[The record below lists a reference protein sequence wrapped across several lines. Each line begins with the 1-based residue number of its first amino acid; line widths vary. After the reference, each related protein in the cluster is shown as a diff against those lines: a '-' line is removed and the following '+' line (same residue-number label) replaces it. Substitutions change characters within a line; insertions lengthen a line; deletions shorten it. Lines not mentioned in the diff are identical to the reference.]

1 MKYIISGLDSRSNI
15 FFRGFFFARNV
26 SKDPQFPVLVEACAV
41 AGVPDSEDTAGSVVV
56 QPPVLGPEEQV
67 AFLAQTGGDLQ
78 FNVNCEYF
86 VKQEL
91 FLPERSRC

>member
-15 FFRGFFFARNV
+15 FFKRLLFDSYV

-41 AGVPDSEDTAGSVVV
+41 TGVPDSEDTAGSVVV

-67 AFLAQTGGDLQ
+67 ALLAQTGGDL
-78 FNVNCEYF
+78 
-86 VKQEL
+86 
-91 FLPERSRC
+91 

>member
-26 SKDPQFPVLVEACAV
+26 SKDPQFPVLVETCAV

-56 QPPVLGPEEQV
+56 QPPVLGPKEQV
-67 AFLAQTGGDLQ
+67 TLFAQTSSDL
-78 FNVNCEYF
+78 
-86 VKQEL
+86 KL
-91 FLPERSRC
+91 RGK